1 MKRITVLGIILCML
15 FHVLSPIHAT
25 ASADT
30 EFDRFLSFV
39 EEHPQGGIFEMQ
51 GDMIIHADIITK
63 KNVTIHT
70 NGYQVRIEDNIA
82 GDSNI
87 NINNLNNDAAWGF
100 VDKEKH

>member
-1 MKRITVLGIILCML
+1 
-15 FHVLSPIHAT
+15 
-25 ASADT
+25 
-30 EFDRFLSFV
+30 
-39 EEHPQGGIFEMQ
+39 MQ

-87 NINNLNNDAAWGF
+87 NINNLNNDAAWEF
-100 VDKEKH
+100 VDEEKNTDNRGQRKKQAVGIYGYRG